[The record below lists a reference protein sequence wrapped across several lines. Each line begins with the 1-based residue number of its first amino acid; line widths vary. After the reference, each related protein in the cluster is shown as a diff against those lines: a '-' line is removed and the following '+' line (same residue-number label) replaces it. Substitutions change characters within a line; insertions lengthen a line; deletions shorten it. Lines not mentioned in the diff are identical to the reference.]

1 MQAIKKSIHNVL
13 GDIHAGQ
20 RIRKMHV
27 FGEITKISPLKKV
40 LDAGCGGGDYILHL
54 AQKYPYSVFEGLEI
68 DPIQYQRCLTKK
80 QDLKLNNVNF
90 ILGDLTEPIKSD
102 KYDFAYSI
110 DVLEHIEN
118 DKLALKN
125 IYNAL
130 TTGGKFL
137 LHVPLVEEHIFQ
149 KIKNMPKQ
157 EDHARDG
164 YNVDEFLCKL
174 TETGFQIKLMKYT
187 FSRYK
192 GALAWELWKMY
203 PYVTHPIVVI
213 LGFLDVITFNKS
225 GGGVLIIAKKR

>member
-1 MQAIKKSIHNVL
+1 MKGIRRSIKKVL

-27 FGEITKISPLKKV
+27 FGEINKISPFKKV
-40 LDAGCGGGDYILHL
+40 LDAGSGGGDYILHL
-54 AQKYPYSVFEGLEI
+54 AKKYPDSFFEGVEI
-68 DPIQYQRCLTKK
+68 DPIQYQKCLTEK

-90 ILGDLTEPIKSD
+90 ILGDLTEPVDSD

-118 DKLALKN
+118 DKLALRN

-137 LHVPLVEEHIFQ
+137 IHVPLLEEHIFQ

-157 EDHARDG
+157 EDHVREG
-164 YNVDEFLCKL
+164 YNIDALLSKL

-203 PYVTHPIVVI
+203 PYSTLPIIVI
-213 LGFLDVITFNKS
+213 LGFLDVNTINKS
-225 GGGVLIIAKKR
+225 GGSVLIIAEKR